1 MFILAD
7 TVSFDFQ
14 VFFGRVAFSC
24 DLVFSRLWLY
34 VCFCIAFRDL
44 TVNGDIAW
52 KGNEGVF
59 SFVYAEIIKRIRG
72 EKIEDSG

>member
-1 MFILAD
+1 MISYSLDCGCTF
-7 TVSFDFQ
+7 VS
-14 VFFGRVAFSC
+14 
-24 DLVFSRLWLY
+24 
-34 VCFCIAFRDL
+34 AFRDL